1 MAEAL
6 GIASSTS
13 LDGRTFDY
21 EAQLDSPVLVGDLLT
36 LGAEEDA
43 SLLVQILTKE
53 RAEDGLVRGSGIVL
67 GKVEDGVLSPSDD
80 RPFSSAD
87 FRRADPRML
96 DLLVSRRGTTAR
108 IGTMR
113 SGGLP
118 ALLFANAFNR
128 HTFLCGQ
135 SGSGKTYA
143 LGVILEQ
150 LLAVTDLRMVILDPN
165 GDFVRLGELRPD
177 AVEGKADG
185 LRAVQDSVRVFRP
198 GSTDAEPLRLRWD
211 ELTRQTQGAILQ
223 LDPIRD
229 RGEFNVLLNLPPSPS
244 TGRSGVMDEIAS
256 LGEDGRA
263 IATRLENLGIVD
275 WSLWAFGA
283 SSVLEAIDE
292 RPRAAVL
299 EIGSFD
305 TPHERSAAALAVLD
319 HLWRRRESRE
329 PTLIVIDEAHNVCT
343 SEPTDELQ
351 ALATE
356 RVVQIAAEGRKFGLW
371 LLVST
376 QRPSKIHPNVLSQ
389 CDNLVLMRMN
399 APADLEDLGRV
410 FGYAPPSMLRSVPA
424 FAKGEALLAGGFTF
438 APTIA
443 RIQGRLTPE
452 GGSDVP
458 VPLLPAP

>member
-1 MAEAL
+1 MTHAL
-6 GIASSTS
+6 GIGSSSS
-13 LDGRTFDY
+13 LDGHAFDY
-21 EAQLDSPVLVGDLLT
+21 EAESDSPVLVGDLLT
-36 LGAEEDA
+36 LRPDEET
-43 SLLVQILTKE
+43 SLLVQIMTKE
-53 RAEDGLVRGSGIVL
+53 RAEDRTVRGTGVVL
-67 GKVEDGVLSPSDD
+67 GKLEDGALSPPEA
-80 RPFSSAD
+80 RPFSRATVG
-87 FRRADPRML
+87 RADPGIL
-96 DLLVSRRGTTAR
+96 DPLVSRGGPVARVGTSRT
-108 IGTMR
+108 GE
-113 SGGLP
+113 LP
-118 ALLFANAFNR
+118 ALLSTNSFNR

-143 LGVILEQ
+143 LGVILER
-150 LLAVTDLRMVILDPN
+150 LLALTDLRIVVLDPN
-165 GDFVRLGELRPD
+165 GDFVRLGELRPG
-177 AVEGKADG
+177 ALADDSG
-185 LRAVQDSVRVFRP
+185 PLRRAQGGVRVFRP
-198 GSTDAEPLRLRWD
+198 GSHRSEPLRLLWS
-211 ELTRQTQGAILQ
+211 ELTRRAQGAVLQ

-229 RGEFNVLLNLPPSPS
+229 RGEFNVLLHLPPADP
-244 TGRSGVMDEIAS
+244 GIERRSFLEGIGA

-263 IATRLENLGIVD
+263 ITTRLENLEILD
-275 WSLWAFGA
+275 WSLWAWGA

-299 EIGSFD
+299 EIGSFA
-305 TPHERSAAALAVLD
+305 TGAERSAAALAVLD
-319 HLWRRRESRE
+319 HLWERRERRE

-343 SEPTDELQ
+343 TEPTDQLQ

-356 RVVQIAAEGRKFGLW
+356 RLVQIAGEGRKYGLW

-443 RIQGRLTPE
+443 RIEGRLTPE
-452 GGSDVP
+452 GGSDVA
-458 VPLLPAP
+458 VPLPAS